1 MADPFVILDPERP
14 DPSRRAVYEAQ
25 RRPATLGNHEEAA
38 RFYKPD
44 APLVTAVN
52 AALILGAPLLL
63 TGEAGTGKT
72 QVAYW
77 LQHHLGLEKRLFPMY
92 VQSTSTARDL
102 LYTFDNV
109 AYFHAASEREG
120 DRREPLNKEKFLR
133 RGPLWH
139 ALDPPSPRAIVLID
153 EIDKAPRD
161 FPNDLLHVLDQY
173 AFEIPELGR
182 TETLPRGAAPPVL
195 VITSN
200 SERKLPE
207 PFLRRCIFHHI
218 ELTEDLVR
226 RAVAAR
232 GAAFPTLDPGTREAA
247 IKRFLELRDK
257 SLRKRPAT
265 AELLVWLILL
275 AARGEKAD
283 AVERV
288 PLGSLPALG
297 ALIKDRDDY
306 EALR

>member
-1 MADPFVILDPERP
+1 MADPFVILDPDRP
-14 DPSRRAVYEAQ
+14 DPSRRVVYEAQ
-25 RRPATLGNHEEAA
+25 RRPATLGNHEESAQ
-38 RFYKPD
+38 FYKPD
-44 APLVTAVN
+44 PPLVTAIN
-52 AALILGAPLLL
+52 AALVLGAPLLL

-77 LQHHLGLEKRLFPMY
+77 LQRFLGLEKRFFPMY

-109 AYFHAASEREG
+109 AYFHAANDRDRKG
-120 DRREPLNKEKFLR
+120 DLKKDTFLRKEPLWE
-133 RGPLWH
+133 
-139 ALDPPSPRAIVLID
+139 ALDPAAPRAIVLID

-173 AFEIPELGR
+173 QFRIPELDR
-182 TETLPRGAAPPVL
+182 TVSLPRDAAPPVL

-218 ELTEDLVR
+218 ELTEALVR
-226 RAVAAR
+226 SAVAAR
-232 GAAFPTLDPGTREAA
+232 KAAFPGLPDNTREAA
-247 IKRFLELRDK
+247 IKRFLELREK
-257 SLRKRPAT
+257 PLRKKPAT

-275 AARGEKAD
+275 GMKGEKAAD
-283 AVERV
+283 LERA
-288 PLGSLPALG
+288 PLAELPALG
-297 ALIKDRDDY
+297 ALIKDRDDRD
-306 EALR
+306 ALR

>member
-1 MADPFVILDPERP
+1 MADPFVIVHFDRP

-25 RRPATLGNHEEAA
+25 RRPVTLGNHEESAQ
-38 RFYKPD
+38 YYQPD
-44 APLVTAVN
+44 PPLVTAIN
-52 AALILGAPLLL
+52 AALVLGTPLLL

-77 LQHHLGLEKRLFPMY
+77 LQRYLGLEKRLFPMY

-109 AYFHAASEREG
+109 AYFHAANER
-120 DRREPLNKEKFLR
+120 DRKEPLDKERFLR
-133 RGPLWH
+133 RGPLWQ

-173 AFEIPELGR
+173 AFYIPELDR
-182 TETLPRGAAPPVL
+182 EVKLLRDAAPPVL
-195 VITSN
+195 LITSN

-226 RAVAAR
+226 RAVTAR
-232 GAAFPTLDPGTREAA
+232 GAAFPTLDEATREAA
-247 IKRFLELRDK
+247 IKRFFELRDK
-257 SLRKRPAT
+257 PLRKRPAT

-275 AARGEKAD
+275 AARGERA
-283 AVERV
+283 AAIERV
-288 PLGSLPALG
+288 PLGELPALG